1 MISQISNVS
10 DTESNLKIE
19 DLLSE
24 EDDSD
29 FVMRDS

>member
-19 DLLSE
+19 DLLSV